1 MVLAHCT
8 AQNELKHLPQE
19 ALDGSLQRG
28 SQGGSNATVGST
40 TGHGTRVGHH
50 VVSLATFAGS
60 VACKCRTSDS
70 MVVTVLGSG
79 LSSNGKKVG
88 GGLSRSREVQP
99 LSFAAA
105 ATAVGQIVLFAS
117 T

>member
-1 MVLAHCT
+1 MVQAHCT
-8 AQNELKHLPQE
+8 GQKEDYLPQE
-19 ALDGSLQRG
+19 ALDRSLQRG
-28 SQGGSNATVGST
+28 SREGSNAAGGSA

-50 VVSLATFAGS
+50 VVSLATLAGS
-60 VACKCRTSDS
+60 VARKCRASDS
-70 MVVTVLGSG
+70 MVVAALGSG

-88 GGLSRSREVQP
+88 GGLSRSREIHP
-99 LSFAAA
+99 LSFAAV